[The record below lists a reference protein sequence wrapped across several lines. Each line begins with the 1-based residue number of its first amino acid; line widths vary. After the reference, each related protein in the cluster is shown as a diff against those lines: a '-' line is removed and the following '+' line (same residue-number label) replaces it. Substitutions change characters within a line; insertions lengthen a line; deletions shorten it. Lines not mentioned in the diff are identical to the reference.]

1 MNDLLQFI
9 ADCWL
14 PLLLAGA
21 AGLALYHLG
30 RSAGRREARDLQRA
44 RREARIQSM
53 FLRI

>member
-1 MNDLLQFI
+1 MSDLLQFI

-21 AGLALYHLG
+21 ACLALYHIGLTQ
-30 RSAGRREARDLQRA
+30 GRREARDLQRA

-53 FLRI
+53 LLRL